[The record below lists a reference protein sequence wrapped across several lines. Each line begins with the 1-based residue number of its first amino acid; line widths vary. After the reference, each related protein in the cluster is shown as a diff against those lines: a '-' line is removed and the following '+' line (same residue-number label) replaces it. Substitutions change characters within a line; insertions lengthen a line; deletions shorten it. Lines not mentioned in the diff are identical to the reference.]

1 MVAELEGR
9 WRVASLCSE
18 SMGVDG
24 LNWLPLKSI
33 PHSEECDMP
42 LQTLTQS
49 RSLSV
54 GALWRKSFSVAGSL
68 AARHVSLV
76 VNGGN
81 KVTTLSAKPVFFLFV
96 LGNGCGEDPAQTTS
110 QHTVPQLDS
119 FKERLDTS
127 FVEWRRARKATR
139 RQSEMSSNSK
149 AQLPSRYPF
158 RSRRGQLSCMG

>member
-81 KVTTLSAKPVFFLFV
+81 KVTTLSAKPVFFCLFLAMDV
-96 LGNGCGEDPAQTTS
+96 GRTLHRPHRNITYSATARFFQGTVGHFVRRMAQGTEGHPAPA
-110 QHTVPQLDS
+110 V
-119 FKERLDTS
+119 
-127 FVEWRRARKATR
+127 
-139 RQSEMSSNSK
+139 
-149 AQLPSRYPF
+149 
-158 RSRRGQLSCMG
+158 